1 MAEDPE
7 LEAVRR
13 AITPGTTRLIKR
25 TLCAY
30 LLIRAVLRRAGAA
43 TDRGSSPGRWRT
55 TIALA
60 ATPVALAITHWWHV
74 IVPILDHISR

>member
-1 MAEDPE
+1 MADDPE

-13 AITPGTTRLIKR
+13 AITPGTTQSIKR

-30 LLIRAVLRRAGAA
+30 LLIRAVRHREGTA
-43 TDRGSSPGRWRT
+43 TDSGSSLGRWRT
-55 TIALA
+55 KIALA

-74 IVPILDHISR
+74 IAPMLDHIGR